1 MSRRMSH
8 LTRIKIMKRHGE
20 KLKERNRELREEVA
34 FWKERA
40 NVLGHLNTVQ
50 QELIRRRNERLI
62 VAESTIDRYRAD
74 RPKYPCG
81 KKPSVPP
88 LAHKYPSSLVV
99 SGD

>member
-1 MSRRMSH
+1 MSRRMSN
-8 LTRIKIMKRHGE
+8 LTRIKILKRQNVKH
-20 KLKERNRELREEVA
+20 KEDKRELREEVA

-88 LAHKYPSSLVV
+88 LARKYASALVV